1 MSFPLFRVTACLVGL
16 GSFAEAVQQNDNPDN
31 LSRSPRDPTS
41 VTGLTAQRQD
51 HHRDPRQLP
60 REAHHRD
67 HRHDPKSHSPALP
80 FFASAAGKEAGE
92 DADDHA
98 ATLELGYEFLRLSAL

>member
-51 HHRDPRQLP
+51 HHPDHPPLDSP
-60 REAHHRD
+60 HHRD